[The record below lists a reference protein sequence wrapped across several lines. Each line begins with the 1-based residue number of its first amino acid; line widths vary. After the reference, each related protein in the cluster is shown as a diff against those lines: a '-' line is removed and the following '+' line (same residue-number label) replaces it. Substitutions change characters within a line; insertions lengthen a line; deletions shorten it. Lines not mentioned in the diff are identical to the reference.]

1 MGNIYSQHQLL
12 YGTRTNCTTAARR
25 GALRSSD
32 SSVRILRLSEQKPGS
47 RVMSRC
53 LGWVLSMTGTMGGK
67 RVGRYVGAA
76 PAGFWAGIGAEK
88 G

>member
-47 RVMSRC
+47 RQSDDGQR
-53 LGWVLSMTGTMGGK
+53 
-67 RVGRYVGAA
+67 
-76 PAGFWAGIGAEK
+76 AETRRF
-88 G
+88 